1 MKTKGYYS
9 PKSATLYDTGGWFLV
24 FMFSGLAFVGVIF
37 DYFWN
42 FLVCSLTLRWK
53 HIDIPR
59 NKRFIY
65 CIIITALGFL
75 IDWLYYELA
84 WGTVDIGNLRMSAA
98 FVPAGSQPILETST
112 ILIPAVIIGLI
123 NFSISKRYFHLTPK
137 QALLLGTA
145 MGIFTAPWLIVAF
158 VLLNW

>member
-1 MKTKGYYS
+1 MVRKKEC
-9 PKSATLYDTGGWFLV
+9 PLKSTILYDAGGWFLIS
-24 FMFSGLAFVGVIF
+24 MFLGVTLVGVVI

-42 FLVCSLTLRWK
+42 FLVCSITLRWK
-53 HIDIPR
+53 HIVVPAR
-59 NKRFIY
+59 KKFVY
-65 CIIITALGFL
+65 CIIVSALGLL
-75 IDWLYYELA
+75 IDWLYYELT
-84 WGTVDIGNLRMSAA
+84 WDTLLIGNLRVSAA
-98 FVPAGSQPILETST
+98 FIPAGTRPFLELST

-123 NFSISKRYFHLTPK
+123 NFGISKLYFRLTSK